1 MPALPDVIIGRW
13 ETRAVFIN
21 GREVSPVGFVRD
33 LKATELEPGDNQDIV
48 KDCRWVRRFAW
59 GDTSRSTYCL
69 ALACCFY
76 LRIDWVMCRF
86 FIPELQ
92 RLRQTGFR
100 LEYDE
105 ETLQAAY
112 AQCEEMFAR
121 EFTACMDTLGAIPVP
136 RNVFPE
142 DGENDDEF

>member
-1 MPALPDVIIGRW
+1 MPTLPDRIIGHW
-13 ETRAVFIN
+13 STREVWINGRRVTPAVFIH
-21 GREVSPVGFVRD
+21 D
-33 LKATELEPGDNQDIV
+33 LKATELEQEEHADIV
-48 KDCRWVRRFAW
+48 QECRWVRRFAW
-59 GDTSRSTYCL
+59 GESSRSTYGL

-76 LRIDWVMCRF
+76 LKIDWVMCRF

-92 RLRQTGFR
+92 RLRQADFQ

-121 EFTACMDTLGAIPVP
+121 EFRAFMGTLGAVE
-136 RNVFPE
+136 VE
-142 DGENDDEF
+142 DS